1 MILKRLTVGALSTN
15 CYIVGCDETKEALI
29 IDPGLDRKDEIQR
42 ILGEI
47 NRNNLRVQFIV
58 NTHGHTDHTSGN
70 GVVKEATG
78 ASILIHEYDAPML
91 MALNTADKILHD
103 GEIIKAG
110 KVRLQVLHTPGHT
123 LGSICLLGEKVIFT
137 GDTLF
142 AGSIGRT
149 DLQLPGSSYEAIQ
162 DSLRRLI
169 TLPDHLKV
177 YPGHGPASTMGEEKK
192 RNPFLLGLFQ
202 PENL

>member
-15 CYIVGCDETKEALI
+15 CYIVGCDETKDALI
-29 IDPGLDRKDEIQR
+29 IDPGLDRKNEIQR
-42 ILGEI
+42 ILEEI

-91 MALNTADKILHD
+91 IALNTADKTLHD

-123 LGSICLLGEKVIFT
+123 QGSICLLSEKVMFT

-142 AGSIGRT
+142 AYSIGRT
-149 DLQLPGSSYEAIQ
+149 DLPGSSDEAIQ
-162 DSLRRLI
+162 GSLKRLI

-177 YPGHGPASTMGEEKK
+177 YPGHGPASTMGKEKK
-192 RNPFLLGLFQ
+192 SNPFLLGLISTRK
-202 PENL
+202 PLN